1 MGVMDF
7 EVQRERRAE
16 LLREAE
22 SGRLVRNRRAG
33 GSSKGAR
40 GFWKLASA
48 WVLTR

>member
-7 EVQRERRAE
+7 QVRGERRAA

-22 SGRLVRNRRAG
+22 SGRLVRNHQTKN
-33 GSSKGAR
+33 SKGAR

-48 WVLTR
+48 WVLSR

>member
-33 GSSKGAR
+33 GSKGAR